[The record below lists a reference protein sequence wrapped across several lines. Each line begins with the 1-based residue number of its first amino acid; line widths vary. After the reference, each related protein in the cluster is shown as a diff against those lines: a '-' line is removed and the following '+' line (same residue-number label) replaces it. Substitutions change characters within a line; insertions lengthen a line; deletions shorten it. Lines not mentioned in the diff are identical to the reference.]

1 VLMMTPPDA
10 VDSCSTNTVS
20 LLRSCFQTYLGELS
34 PTYNDKLASLLAQ
47 PAHDQVKRVTTLNV
61 DSNLDE
67 LFSCR
72 KSVF

>member
-1 VLMMTPPDA
+1 MDKHVLD
-10 VDSCSTNTVS
+10 
-20 LLRSCFQTYLGELS
+20 TYLGELS